1 MKKRILCL
9 LLALLLAVPAAAL
22 ADSGFMPTREY
33 QGATYEAR
41 SSNSV
46 TTMLLIGY
54 DHKDNGELDIVPEDY
69 IRGGQSDFLLLL
81 VFDHDNKQIRQLQF
95 NRDTI
100 TAVRYY
106 TREGSFRGN
115 RQLQLCLAHAYGDT
129 QELNNKNTIWA
140 VENLLGISDANDGAQ
155 VDWYL
160 SMDISGIARLND
172 LLGGVTVPIEH
183 DYSYYD
189 KTMVMGT
196 TMTLKG
202 KQAEYYCRN
211 RYYIGDSS
219 NLCRMERQRVYMNAA
234 TQQLKKQ
241 VKADANFAYELLNG
255 LGIIFDTTKDLD
267 AGFGFTTTD
276 SRGTPITDTPTHY
289 LMTNHSLD
297 ALVALLA
304 RAMDYEVKTHE
315 VLPGK
320 SAVSEESGYVEHILE
335 EDAGLKW
342 ALEALYTPVK

>member
-33 QGATYEAR
+33 QGVTYEAR

-304 RAMDYEVKTHE
+304 RAMDYEVKAHE